1 MITTRACDLHFP
13 RSGAGVMSGA
23 ACETTATF
31 DTAKGDFIIHTP
43 HAAAAKNW
51 ISQGCHAES
60 AVILAN
66 LIDSGGTNRGP
77 HLFWARIGTMQRNKS
92 VAPLKGVTVGS
103 VPTKTAL
110 ASLDNAVISFDAF
123 RVPAS
128 SLLSRYAEVDATSG
142 AYVARLPK
150 GCSRMEDV
158 LISRLLTGRI
168 VLSEYTLSVAVDL
181 MRRSWK
187 YVQGRELWRGKKE
200 HGKKMAEM
208 SNVQRAFAD
217 YGRCL
222 AILTAFAA
230 SVREAV
236 GCAIAEDRFD
246 AAAAE
251 GCCVAKFTC
260 TSVAVDAVS
269 AIRKTLGASA
279 LFEESRLGASSFVCY
294 ATCAA
299 EGDNTIMELK
309 VVGDVI
315 RGRRPWLPC
324 GMRPLTAAAG
334 RAALAAYARLVAT
347 ALPEGPGRDQGRA
360 APARHRMVARPPHDH
375 RCVARAARR
384 GRVVAESYERV
395 MRPGHPT
402 PVAF

>member
-1 MITTRACDLHFP
+1 
-13 RSGAGVMSGA
+13 MSGA

-260 TSVAVDAVS
+260 TSFAVDAVS

-347 ALPEGPGRDQGRA
+347 ALWKGQAAIKDGQLLRDIAWSRAHLMIIDAWLAQPGADA
-360 APARHRMVARPPHDH
+360 SWL
-375 RCVARAARR
+375 
-384 GRVVAESYERV
+384 ESYERV